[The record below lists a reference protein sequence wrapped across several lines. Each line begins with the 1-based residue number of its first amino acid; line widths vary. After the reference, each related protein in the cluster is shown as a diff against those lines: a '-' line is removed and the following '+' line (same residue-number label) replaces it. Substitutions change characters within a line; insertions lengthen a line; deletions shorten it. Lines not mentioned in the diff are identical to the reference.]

1 MDQDSVARA
10 KTQQAGTVDRER
22 EIIERIGRKLPK
34 HNRAHEATRL
44 VLGMGDDAAILRPP
58 RGAVYVVSCDAFL
71 ENVHFLADS
80 HPAASVGYKALA
92 RATSDLAAMGATP
105 RFFLLSLA
113 LPAKRT
119 GAWLDQFLS
128 GLAKAARSLRMV
140 LAGGDTAENS
150 QVTVNLTV
158 IGEAEP
164 GRAITRSGA
173 RPGDAIYVSGTLGQ
187 AQLGLEL
194 FMRKLH
200 RNSRWQ
206 KLLKAH
212 LYPQP
217 RLTLGKWLARRRLA
231 SAMIDLSDGLS
242 TDLTRLCKASSV
254 GARLRLEQIPAAT
267 VPAGL
272 RRLRLDPLRL
282 ALDGGEDY
290 ELLFTV
296 HPRRE
301 KELHAA
307 AASLRGGMKL
317 TRIGEI
323 TRKKQII
330 LVGSDGRPTSL
341 RPGGWVHFRPR
352 MRWR

>member
-1 MDQDSVARA
+1 
-10 KTQQAGTVDRER
+10 VDREQ
-22 EIIERIGRKLPK
+22 EIIERIARKLRTR
-34 HNRAHEATRL
+34 NLGHEASRL
-44 VLGMGDDAAILRPP
+44 VLGMGDDAAILRLS
-58 RGAVYVVSCDAFL
+58 RRSDFVVSCDAFL

-80 HPAASVGYKALA
+80 HPAASVGYKSLA

-119 GAWLDQFLS
+119 GKWLDQFLS
-128 GLAKAARSLRMV
+128 GLAQAARGLRMV
-140 LAGGDTAENS
+140 LVGGDTAENS

-164 GRAITRSGA
+164 GRAILRSGA

-194 FMRKLH
+194 VLRKLH

-217 RLTLGKWLARRRLA
+217 RIALGGWLARRRLA

-242 TDLTRLCKASSV
+242 TDLTRLCEASGV
-254 GARLRLEQIPAAT
+254 GARLRLGQIPAVT

-272 RRLRLDPLRL
+272 RRLGLDPLRL

-296 HPRRE
+296 HPRGE
-301 KELHAA
+301 KELHTA
-307 AASLRGGMKL
+307 AASLRGGVKL

-330 LVGSDGRPTSL
+330 LVVSDGRPTSL